1 MTSFVSAMDNFTPK
15 QIGQNC
21 NVEYS
26 WSHDTKELFTQFYF
40 QLVRTKNN
48 KDLVRNLHTL
58 ICTFSTRDG
67 SGKIKHFKELSLLFA
82 LIGHTR
88 DIVEGKGEY
97 DLAFMQILVWYAYF
111 PRLAMKAIDSFVLPR
126 NDGKQPYG
134 SWKDIKHFCKY
145 LKTENNLSNQ
155 QLEQHPLIKHIIQ
168 LYINCLEE
176 DLNSRVKGEPVSLLA
191 KWFPREKSQFKW
203 LFNII
208 VKQMPTYNTYI
219 STAQTPK
226 QKQDA
231 FVKAKIELRKT
242 LSSLNKHIDTV
253 QINMCAH
260 QWKDI
265 NFNHVTS
272 KSMKIYYKAFLNVK
286 KNGSTKYPESIDRQQ
301 CATQFQEH
309 IDKAKN
315 KDTSVKLHGKRIN
328 VYELVKEALYNPQGT
343 MKDVVNLQWEEN
355 LKNNNKNIGNII
367 AMVDTSGSM
376 ESDNC
381 TPLFSAIG
389 LGIRVSECANEAFKN
404 RVLTFSAK
412 PTWVNLE
419 PFDNF
424 VDKVNY
430 VRKADWGMNTNFY
443 SALKLILDVIVQNN
457 MPPTDVENMVL
468 AVFSDMQ
475 IDVASRENMNT
486 MFQQITR
493 MYADAGMLSQWKQP
507 YTPPHILF
515 WNLTKTTGFPCLSS
529 QNNITMLSGYSSV
542 LLNEFTDKGVDVL
555 KEYTPI
561 KMINDILK
569 KPRYDLMRDL
579 ITDDLLLS

>member
-58 ICTFSTRDG
+58 ISSFSARDS

-134 SWKDIKHFCKY
+134 SWKDIKNFCKY
-145 LKTENNLSNQ
+145 LKTENNLSINQ
-155 QLEQHPLIKHIIQ
+155 MEQHPLIKHVIQ
-168 LYINCLEE
+168 LFIDQLEE

-208 VKQMPTYNTYI
+208 VKNMPTYLTYV

-226 QKQDA
+226 QKHDA
-231 FVKAKIELRKT
+231 FIKAKIELRKT
-242 LSSLNKHIDTV
+242 LSALNKHIDTV

-272 KSMKIYYKAFLNVK
+272 KSMKIYNKAFLNVK
-286 KNGSTKYPESIDRQQ
+286 KNGSVKYPESIDRQQ
-301 CATQFQEH
+301 CATQFKDH
-309 IDKAKN
+309 IDKAIN
-315 KDTSVKLHGKRIN
+315 KDSSVKVHGKRLN
-328 VYELVKEALYNPQGT
+328 VYELVKEALHNSTGIT
-343 MKDVVNLQWEEN
+343 KDVINLQWEEN
-355 LKNNNKNIGNII
+355 VKNNSKNIGNVI
-367 AMVDTSGSM
+367 AMVDTSASM
-376 ESDNC
+376 ESYNC
-381 TPLFSAIG
+381 IPLYSAIG

-404 RVLTFSAK
+404 RVLTFSAE

-419 PFDNF
+419 PFTNF
-424 VDKVNY
+424 VDKVKH
-430 VRKADWGMNTNFY
+430 VRRANWGMNTNFY

-569 KPRYDLMRDL
+569 KTRYDLMRDL
-579 ITDDLLLS
+579 ITDDLLFS